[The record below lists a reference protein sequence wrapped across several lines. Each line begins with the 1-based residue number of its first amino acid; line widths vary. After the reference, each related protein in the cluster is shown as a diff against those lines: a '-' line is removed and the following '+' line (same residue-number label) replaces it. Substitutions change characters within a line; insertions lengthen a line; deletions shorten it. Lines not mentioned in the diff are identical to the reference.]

1 MSANEDPYVGF
12 VVKRYPRYSETFV
25 VREILAHEQAGMAV
39 EIFSLR
45 PGNDSH
51 FQDLISRVKARVNY
65 LFLPAQGLLPESM
78 STTHLTAVSLWRALR
93 EASEV
98 LPDVWS
104 QLNEI
109 KDAEARDVYQA
120 LQLATHVRLKGIE
133 HLHAPFA
140 SDVATIARLASRFSG
155 VPYSFTARAKDIFHA
170 SVEPDDLRQKLQDAA
185 GVITISDFHL
195 EYLQSTYGSLAD
207 NVQRVY
213 NGLDLEE
220 FPYKS
225 PLNRPPMVL
234 AIGRLVEKK
243 GFSDLIDACAILARQ
258 GRAFRCRIV
267 GAGPL
272 AAELAEQASRLGVE
286 SFIKLVGPLPQRE
299 VIQEIHAAA
308 VMAVPCIVGKDG
320 DRDGLPNVIQEA
332 LALGTPVVSTDVTG
346 IPEVVRHEETGLQVP
361 QQDPKALAAA
371 IDRLLSNPELRLK
384 LATKARR
391 IMDEEFNIHRN
402 TKRRRA
408 LFRAAAGQDLRVPME
423 VG

>member
-1 MSANEDPYVGF
+1 MSANDDPYVGF

-45 PGNDSH
+45 PSNDSH

-78 STTHLTAVSLWRALR
+78 STSHLTAVNLWRALR

-225 PLNRPPMVL
+225 PLSRPPIIL

-258 GRAFRCRIV
+258 GRGFRCRII

-286 SFIKLVGPLPQRE
+286 SFIELVGPLPQRE

-308 VMAVPCIVGKDG
+308 VLAVPCIVGKDG

-371 IDRLLSNPELRLK
+371 IDRLLSDPELRLE
-384 LATKARR
+384 LAGEARR
-391 IMDEEFNIHRN
+391 LIEEEFNIHRN
-402 TKRRRA
+402 TNRRRA
-408 LFRAAAGQDLRVPME
+408 IFRAAAGQNLRVPME